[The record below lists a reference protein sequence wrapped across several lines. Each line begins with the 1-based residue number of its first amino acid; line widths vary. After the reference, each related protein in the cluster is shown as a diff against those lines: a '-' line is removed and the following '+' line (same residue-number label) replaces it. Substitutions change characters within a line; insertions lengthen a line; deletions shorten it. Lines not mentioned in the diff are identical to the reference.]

1 MKLVTLFVA
10 TAMVGA
16 IAVFG
21 QEAGASPLPFSS
33 SLNDPLKGVSHSSE
47 STLADQTDVAVT
59 AYNNDLALVRD
70 VRKLKLLPGEFT
82 LRFADVAQ
90 QIRPQTVSLKSAS
103 APGSLRVLEQNYE
116 FDLIS
121 PSKLMEKYVGKPV
134 RLQNFDNDVRVGD
147 VEAEL
152 LSVNEG
158 PVYKVGGEI
167 YLGYPGHV
175 VLPEIPE
182 ELISKPSLIWLL
194 DNDQP
199 EQTVEVT
206 YLTGGFTWQ
215 ADYVLTLAKDET
227 SLDVASWVT
236 LTNNSGATYTNA
248 QLKLVAGEVNVVQDR
263 EESESGG
270 LFDVMVGG
278 AMKLR
283 EQPSEESFAE
293 YHLYAFPHRT
303 TIKQNQSKQISLLQ
317 GTGAKCVKKYEYR
330 GQADY
335 FFSKIGPIP
344 EQKVETFLEFDNKEE
359 NQLGMPLP
367 AGTMRVYQ
375 ADQEGMLQ
383 FSGEDRIEHTPKDE
397 TVRLKLGNAFDV
409 VAERVQTDF
418 KQLADRLTESSFE
431 ITLRNHKESDISV
444 DIVEP
449 MSSDWQ
455 IVVSSM
461 PHKKKDAQTAVF
473 TVPIPKDGETKLT
486 YTARMKW

>member
-1 MKLVTLFVA
+1 MKWMTFIVAMMTLG
-10 TAMVGA
+10 TAA
-16 IAVFG
+16 SFG

-70 VRKLKLLPGEFT
+70 VRKLKLLPGEYS

-90 QIRPQTVSLKSAS
+90 QIRPQTVSLKSTS

-134 RLQNFDNDVRVGD
+134 RLQNFDNDVRMGD

-167 YLGYPGHV
+167 YLGYPGYV

-227 SLDVASWVT
+227 SLDVAGWVT

-248 QLKLVAGEVNVVQDR
+248 QLKLVAGEVNIAQDYGYDINGDGVINGTPQ
-263 EESESGG
+263 GG
-270 LFDVMVGG
+270 RGI
-278 AMKLR
+278 
-283 EQPSEESFAE
+283 QPREESFAE
-293 YHLYAFPHRT
+293 YHLYAFPRRT

-317 GTGAKCVKKYEYR
+317 GSGAKCAKKYEYR
-330 GQADY
+330 GQTDY
-335 FFSKIGPIP
+335 FFTKYGPIS

-397 TVRLKLGNAFDV
+397 TIRLKLGNAFDI
-409 VAERVQTDF
+409 VAERVQKDF
-418 KQLADRLTESSFE
+418 QQLAPNLTETSFE
-431 ITLRNHKESDISV
+431 IILRNHKAADVSV
-444 DIVEP
+444 DVVEP
-449 MSSDWQ
+449 LTGDWT
-455 IVVSSM
+455 IVTKS
-461 PHKKKDAQTAVF
+461 HEFTKKDANTAVF
-473 TVPIPKDGETKLT
+473 TLAVPKDGEVKLT
-486 YTARMKW
+486 YTVRVKT